1 MAENYTKANFCS
13 VLLIKSEIIKAEK
26 IWRAVII
33 GVFCQLSLLCQH
45 WKNGQAVT
53 VQHVI
58 V

>member
-33 GVFCQLSLLCQH
+33 VFFVSYHYRVSTERMVRLLQFSMS
-45 WKNGQAVT
+45 
-53 VQHVI
+53 
-58 V
+58 